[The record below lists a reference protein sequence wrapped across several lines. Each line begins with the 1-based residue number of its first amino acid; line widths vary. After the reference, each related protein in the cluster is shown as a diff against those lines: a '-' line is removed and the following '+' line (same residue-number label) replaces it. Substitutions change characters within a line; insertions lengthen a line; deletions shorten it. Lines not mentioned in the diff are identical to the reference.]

1 MSARHVVLGIGNG
14 YRGDDG
20 AGLAVA
26 ERLRGRLPAD
36 VELTAYEQEPTRLI
50 DAWQGAATALVVDAV
65 GPHGRP
71 GTLHRFDASDEPLP
85 VQFLRSSTHAFG
97 VGEAIELSR
106 VLGVLPQRV
115 LVYGIEGTSFDA
127 GEGLT
132 APVEAAVERAVVAV
146 LEDVRLLHEEAG

>member
-1 MSARHVVLGIGNG
+1 MTTRHVVLGIGNG

-36 VELTAYEQEPTRLI
+36 FELAACEQEPTRLI

-65 GPHGRP
+65 GPHGSP

-85 VQFLRSSTHAFG
+85 VHFLRSSTHAFG

-106 VLGVLPQRV
+106 VLGVLPHRV
-115 LVYGIEGTSFDA
+115 LVYGIEGASFDA

-132 APVEAAVERAVVAV
+132 EPVEAAVDRAVVAV
-146 LEDVRLLHEEAG
+146 LEDVRLLHEAAG